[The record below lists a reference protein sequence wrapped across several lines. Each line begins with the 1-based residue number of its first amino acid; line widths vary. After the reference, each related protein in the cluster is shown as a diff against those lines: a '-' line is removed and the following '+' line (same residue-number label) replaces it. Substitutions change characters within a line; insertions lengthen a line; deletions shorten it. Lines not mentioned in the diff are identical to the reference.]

1 MQMTELIPK
10 LGRSDAK
17 VIGRDRFPLFML
29 LFAVYLAV
37 VLRYAL
43 PWVNNYLAENG
54 VLPNETISQSLSDY
68 YPMIIA
74 FLVFFTGALIVGSVF
89 GFVLLDEK
97 DDNTIKAMLVTPIPL
112 NQYVLYRVGL
122 PSIFGLLII
131 VGMGLFIGQALVPLW
146 QLILLSTGAA
156 LTAPIASLFLGVF
169 AENKLQGFA
178 YSKFTGIGG
187 WFILLGWFFA
197 EPWQWLFGVFP
208 PFWIAKAYWL
218 ALEGDG
224 LWWVA
229 LIVGG
234 VLQVG
239 MISWLMKRFNVVA
252 YR

>member
-1 MQMTELIPK
+1 MQMTELISK

-37 VLRYAL
+37 VLRYAI
-43 PWVNNYLAENG
+43 PWVNTYLAENG
-54 VLPNETISQSLSDY
+54 ILPNETISQSLSDY

-74 FLVFFTGALIVGSVF
+74 FLVFFSGALIVGSVF

-97 DDNTIKAMLVTPIPL
+97 DDGTIRAMLVTPVPID
-112 NQYVLYRVGL
+112 QYALYRVGV
-122 PSIFGLLII
+122 PAIFAFFLVAGIF
-131 VGMGLFIGQALVPLW
+131 LFVNQALVPLW
-146 QLILLSTGAA
+146 QLLFLSAGAA
-156 LTAPIASLFLGVF
+156 LTAPITSLFLATF

-178 YSKFTGIGG
+178 YGKFTGIGG
-187 WFILLGWFFA
+187 WFIMLGWFVG
-197 EPWQWLFGVFP
+197 EPLQWLFGVFP
-208 PFWIAKAYWL
+208 PFWIAKAYWMAL
-218 ALEGDG
+218 AGNG

-229 LIVGG
+229 LIVGI

-239 MISWLMKRFNVVA
+239 MLSWLMKRFNVVA